1 MSDGGKC
8 ILDELVIS
16 DKLNGNE
23 VWAIASLQRHAD
35 ALEKEV
41 ERLKNEK
48 AKRTEDMALELT
60 KAWCGQAGVANHT
73 KVMEVYK
80 NYVEELAKYE

>member
-1 MSDGGKC
+1 MSDHS

-35 ALEKEV
+35 VLEKEV

-48 AKRTEDMALELT
+48 AKRVEDMALELT
-60 KAWCGQAGVANHT
+60 KAWCGQTGVASHT
-73 KVMEVYK
+73 KVMDVYK
-80 NYVEELAKYE
+80 SYVEELAKYD